1 MPTLI
6 IPGGNRTV
14 QESWEVSLQGFAEYP
29 SPYVYNSSL
38 GVCQASQGMGSP
50 LDFAWSV
57 DTTNN
62 DFQFQNL
69 PPNYLATRLSAQLTI
84 PSNFL
89 KVNPGGELHCRQL
102 FICLQASDLRHC
114 VGEESLALVAI

>member
-1 MPTLI
+1 MQMTLYKTTSVLPTLS

-14 QESWEVSLQGFAEYP
+14 QQSWEVSLQGSAEYP
-29 SPYVYNSSL
+29 SPYTYNSSL

-50 LDFAWSV
+50 LDFEWSV

-62 DFQFQNL
+62 NLQFQNL
-69 PPNYLATRLSAQLTI
+69 PPHYLATRLSAQLTL

-89 KVNPGGELHCRQL
+89 KVKARGLSKG
-102 FICLQASDLRHC
+102 DL
-114 VGEESLALVAI
+114 